1 MMKLIYKQY
10 SKFFSYLLVL
20 LVGVFF
26 IRSLKNNWDK
36 LQGVNFSPDT
46 LVVLAVLSFIL
57 SVVITGLLW
66 GRILKK
72 MTSKHYSNRDI
83 VRVQLMSW
91 LMKYIPGQAGSFLGK
106 IGWAKQQQ
114 IDGKKI
120 TASFIYENIF
130 LLLAS
135 VIISIPP
142 LFVVF
147 GTRFTDSTTMIIPLL
162 LSVPVIL
169 FILKPSIFQK
179 IINSAFKL
187 IKKGKLSN
195 DSLLSYKD
203 SLMFTVEFI
212 LPRLVNSLG
221 FVLLA
226 VSLLGIPTSQYII
239 FGSIYILA
247 GIIGILAV
255 FTPSGLGVREL
266 VIVVLTSNYIP
277 TEQAIALSLVAR
289 FYATIAD
296 LFIIGLYYI
305 LKPRRKGEA

>member
-1 MMKLIYKQY
+1 
-10 SKFFSYLLVL
+10 
-20 LVGVFF
+20 
-26 IRSLKNNWDK
+26 
-36 LQGVNFSPDT
+36 
-46 LVVLAVLSFIL
+46 
-57 SVVITGLLW
+57 
-66 GRILKK
+66 
-72 MTSKHYSNRDI
+72 
-83 VRVQLMSW
+83 MSW